1 MFAWVGALFWLKK
14 PGQDKSTIL
23 QSGEGFGKVTAQVQ
37 RTLIGWIK
45 KLVVE

>member
-1 MFAWVGALFWLKK
+1 MFAWVGALFWLKSQ
-14 PGQDKSTIL
+14 GQDNSTII

-37 RTLIGWIK
+37 RTVIGRIK